1 LLFLIPLVVDDEAA
15 IRTVATRMLDRLG
28 FAARTAPDGTTALAV
43 VQLHNA
49 DLVCVILDI
58 LMPHMDG
65 LTTALAIHQVALLPI
80 ILMSGYAPQT
90 SAHTPTAAIAGFLP
104 KPFTLA
110 DLRAVL
116 NQVIRTLEP

>member
-1 LLFLIPLVVDDEAA
+1 
-15 IRTVATRMLDRLG
+15 MLDRLG
-28 FAARTAPDGTTALAV
+28 FAALTAPNATSALAV

-49 DLVCVILDI
+49 DLACAILDI

-65 LTTALAIHQVALLPI
+65 LTTAFAIHQVAPRLPI
-80 ILMSGYAPQT
+80 VLMSGSAPQM
-90 SAHTPTAAIAGFLP
+90 SAHTPTAPIAGFLP

-116 NQVIRTLEP
+116 NQVIRTLEPY